1 MNVMSLENI
10 TKSYTERVLLDG
22 VNLGIQQG
30 DKIGIIGVNGAGK
43 TTLLRIIAKK
53 EVPDSGE
60 VIQRG
65 NIRTHY
71 LPQNPEFKEEHR
83 VLEQVFYGEDRKIQL
98 LYRYQQE
105 LDKGEPSGE
114 KIIELSG
121 KIEDE
126 NAWDLEKEAKAI
138 LTRLGITDFS
148 RRVGDLSGG
157 QRKRIALA
165 SALIQPSEMLI
176 LDEPTNHL
184 DNEIIDWLEAYLKEK
199 QTTLVMVTHD
209 RYFLDR
215 IANRIL
221 EVEGG
226 NLYSY
231 EGNYTRYL
239 EEKAVREE
247 KNARELEKKKSLY
260 KSELEW
266 IRAGVQGRGTKQKAR
281 IQRFDKLKEEK
292 DGGEDSQMEISVGST
307 RLGKKVIEGE
317 NISKSFWEPMEEAR
331 KELGEDGVAT
341 DGEKAK
347 HDPVGTAKEKAKHE
361 PVGTAIEKAKHDPV
375 GTAGEELGE
384 DDVAADGEEM
394 QHSPAEMTSERTAK
408 RAANRTTE
416 RTEEKKQDQLI
427 ETPLIKDFSYTVL
440 PKDRIGIIGE
450 NGSGKTTLIN
460 ILGGKITD
468 FEGVL
473 EIGETVNIGFYAQE
487 MDPLPE
493 DLRVIDYIRRER
505 EYISTKEGKKI
516 TASQMLERFL
526 FPPDAQWT
534 LIRKLSGGEKRRLYL
549 LSILMQAPNVLFLDE
564 PTNDLDI
571 KTLSILEEY
580 LEEFPGAVISV
591 SHDRYFLDRTV
602 DKIFSFEAHNIY
614 EHPGNYSDYLER
626 KARGAVGAVLGEA
639 PKAGRH
645 AKEQPGTKEG
655 KALAEKGVAGNAG
668 NGIAGKSHQLKFSYK
683 EKREFE
689 TIDQDISAIE
699 QELEAIERDIENA
712 AEDFQK
718 LQELLAMKAKKEQ
731 ALEEKMERWVY
742 LNELKDTIERQ
753 E

>member
-10 TKSYTERVLLDG
+10 RKSYTERVLLED

-53 EVPDSGE
+53 EVPDRGE
-60 VIQRG
+60 VIRRG
-65 NIRTHY
+65 NIRSHY
-71 LPQNPEFKEEHR
+71 LPQNPEFKEDHR
-83 VLEQVFYGEDRKIQL
+83 VLEQVFYGEDPKIQL

-105 LDKGEPSGE
+105 MDKKEPSGE

-126 NAWDLEKEAKAI
+126 KAWDLEKEAKGI
-138 LTRLGITDFS
+138 LTRLGIKDFS
-148 RRVGDLSGG
+148 ERVGNLSGG

-165 SALIQPSEMLI
+165 SALIQPSELLI

-239 EEKAVREE
+239 EEKSAREE

-281 IQRFDKLKEEK
+281 VQRFEKLKEEK
-292 DGGEDSQMEISVGST
+292 EGSVDQRLEISVGAT
-307 RLGKKVIEGE
+307 RLGKKVIV
-317 NISKSFWEPMEEAR
+317 SKDITKTFGDPLQEP
-331 KELGEDGVAT
+331 
-341 DGEKAK
+341 
-347 HDPVGTAKEKAKHE
+347 
-361 PVGTAIEKAKHDPV
+361 
-375 GTAGEELGE
+375 
-384 DDVAADGEEM
+384 
-394 QHSPAEMTSERTAK
+394 
-408 RAANRTTE
+408 
-416 RTEEKKQDQLI
+416 
-427 ETPLIKDFSYTVL
+427 PLIKNFSYRVL
-440 PKDRIGIIGE
+440 PTDRIGIIGE
-450 NGSGKTTLIN
+450 NGSGKSTLLN
-460 ILGGKITD
+460 ILSGKIKD
-468 FEGVL
+468 FEGIL
-473 EIGETVNIGFYAQE
+473 ELGETVNIGFYAQE

-493 DLRVIDYIRRER
+493 DLRVMDYIRRER
-505 EYISTKEGKKI
+505 EFIATKEGKKI
-516 TASQMLERFL
+516 SASQMLERFL

-534 LIRKLSGGEKRRLYL
+534 YIRKLSGGEKRRLYL
-549 LSILMQAPNVLFLDE
+549 LRILMQAPNVLFLDE

-571 KTLSILEEY
+571 KTLSVLEGY
-580 LEEFPGAVISV
+580 LEEFPGAVITV

-602 DKIFSFEAHNIY
+602 EKIFSFEAHHIY
-614 EHPGNYSDYLER
+614 QHPGNYSDYLER
-626 KARGAVGAVLGEA
+626 KARGLEGSVLGEA
-639 PKAGRH
+639 PKAHRNAEGPGERKDGK
-645 AKEQPGTKEG
+645 APAPKETGTKTWG
-655 KALAEKGVAGNAG
+655 R
-668 NGIAGKSHQLKFSYK
+668 SHQRKFSYK

-689 TIDQDISAIE
+689 TIDQEIAALE
-699 QELEAIERDIENA
+699 GELEALEEEIEKA

-718 LQELLAMKAKKEQ
+718 LQTLLGEKEKTEK

-742 LNELKDTIERQ
+742 LNELKDTIEGR

>member
-10 TKSYTERVLLDG
+10 KKSYTERVLLDS

-53 EVPDSGE
+53 EVPDGGE

-65 NIRTHY
+65 NIRSHY

-83 VLEQVFYGEDRKIQL
+83 VLEQVFYGEDPKIQL

-105 LDKGEPSGE
+105 MDKEAPSTE

-126 NAWDLEKEAKAI
+126 KAWDLEKEAKGI
-138 LTRLGITDFS
+138 LTRLGIRDFS
-148 RRVGDLSGG
+148 QRVGDLSGG

-221 EVEGG
+221 EVEDG

-239 EEKAVREE
+239 EEKSAREE
-247 KNARELEKKKSLY
+247 NHARELEKKKSLY

-281 IQRFDKLKEEK
+281 IQRFEKLKEEK
-292 DGGEDSQMEISVGST
+292 EGTASGEMEISVGST

-317 NISKSFWEPMEEAR
+317 NISKSFADASQE
-331 KELGEDGVAT
+331 
-341 DGEKAK
+341 
-347 HDPVGTAKEKAKHE
+347 TA
-361 PVGTAIEKAKHDPV
+361 
-375 GTAGEELGE
+375 
-384 DDVAADGEEM
+384 
-394 QHSPAEMTSERTAK
+394 
-408 RAANRTTE
+408 
-416 RTEEKKQDQLI
+416 
-427 ETPLIKDFSYTVL
+427 LIKDFSYTVL

-460 ILGGKITD
+460 ILSGNIKDFQGK
-468 FEGVL
+468 L

-505 EYISTKEGKKI
+505 EYISTREGKKI

-526 FPPDAQWT
+526 FSPDAQWT

-549 LSILMQAPNVLFLDE
+549 LGILMEAPNVLFLDE

-571 KTLSILEEY
+571 KTLSVLEDY
-580 LEEFPGAVISV
+580 LEEFPGAVITV

-602 DKIFSFEAHNIY
+602 DKIFSFEAYNIHQ
-614 EHPGNYSDYLER
+614 HPGNYSNYLER
-626 KARGAVGAVLGEA
+626 KAKGLKGSILGKA
-639 PKAGRH
+639 PKARRN
-645 AKEQPGTKEG
+645 AETPRVKKED
-655 KALAEKGVAGNAG
+655 KAVNPS
-668 NGIAGKSHQLKFSYK
+668 GKSHQRKFSYR
-683 EKREFE
+683 EKLEFE
-689 TIDQDISAIE
+689 TIDQDIAAIE
-699 QELEAIERDIENA
+699 EELEAIEKNIERA

-718 LQELLAMKAKKEQ
+718 LQELLEEKEAKEQ

-742 LNELKDTIERQ
+742 LNELKDAIEGQ

>member
-10 TKSYTERVLLDG
+10 QKSYTERMLLDG
-22 VNLGIQQG
+22 VSLGIQQG

-53 EVPDSGE
+53 EVPDGGE

-65 NIRTHY
+65 NIRSHY

-83 VLEQVFYGEDRKIQL
+83 VLEQVFYGEDPKIQL
-98 LYRYQQE
+98 LYRYQKE
-105 LDKGEPSGE
+105 MDKADPSSE
-114 KIIELSG
+114 KVIELSG

-126 NAWDLEKEAKAI
+126 KAWGLEKEAKAI
-138 LTRLGITDFS
+138 LTRLGITDFTQQ
-148 RRVGDLSGG
+148 VGTLSGG

-165 SALIQPSEMLI
+165 SALIQPSELLI

-184 DNEIIDWLEAYLKEK
+184 DNEIIDWLESYLKEK

-215 IANRIL
+215 IVNRIV
-221 EVEGG
+221 EVDSG
-226 NLYSY
+226 NLYTY

-239 EEKAVREE
+239 EEKSARED
-247 KNARELEKKKSLY
+247 KNLRELEKKKSLY
-260 KSELEW
+260 KSELDW

-292 DGGEDSQMEISVGST
+292 EGGNDNQMEIAVGAT
-307 RLGKKVIEGE
+307 RLGKKVIEAE
-317 NISKSFWEPMEEAR
+317 NISKSFEEPTDNSNYSYMEENAEKFT
-331 KELGEDGVAT
+331 KESME
-341 DGEKAK
+341 EF
-347 HDPVGTAKEKAKHE
+347 
-361 PVGTAIEKAKHDPV
+361 
-375 GTAGEELGE
+375 AGES
-384 DDVAADGEEM
+384 AEESM
-394 QHSPAEMTSERTAK
+394 ESLKTNSITV
-408 RAANRTTE
+408 
-416 RTEEKKQDQLI
+416 
-427 ETPLIKDFSYTVL
+427 PLIKDFSYTVL

-450 NGSGKTTLIN
+450 NGSGKTTLIK
-460 ILGGKITD
+460 ILSGRMED

-505 EYISTKEGKKI
+505 EYIATKDGTKI
-516 TASQMLERFL
+516 SASQMLERFL
-526 FPPDAQWT
+526 FSPEAQWT

-549 LSILMQAPNVLFLDE
+549 LNILMQAPNVLFLDE

-571 KTLSILEEY
+571 KTLSILEQY
-580 LEEFPGAVISV
+580 LDEFPGAVITV

-602 DKIFSFEAHNIY
+602 DKIFSLEAYNIY
-614 EHPGNYSDYLER
+614 EHTGNYSDYLDR
-626 KARGAVGAVLGEA
+626 KSQG
-639 PKAGRH
+639 KAGSVI
-645 AKEQPGTKEG
+645 G
-655 KALAEKGVAGNAG
+655 KAPRALRNAKDLSKSNGGDGFSGKGNAG
-668 NGIAGKSHQLKFSYK
+668 KTTANTAAANSGANSGVKNKSQNHQLKFSYK
-683 EKREFE
+683 EKQEFE
-689 TIDQDISAIE
+689 TIDQDILQIE
-699 QELEAIERDIENA
+699 EELEEIEGEIQKA
-712 AEDFQK
+712 AEDFQR
-718 LQELLAMKAKKEQ
+718 LQELLASKAKKEQ

-742 LNELKDTIERQ
+742 LNELKDTIEAQ

>member
-10 TKSYTERVLLDG
+10 KKSYTERMLLDG
-22 VNLGIQQG
+22 INLGIQQG

-43 TTLLRIIAKK
+43 TTLLRMIAKK
-53 EVPDSGE
+53 EMPDSGE

-65 NIRTHY
+65 NIRSHY

-83 VLEQVFYGEDRKIQL
+83 VLEQVFFGEDPKIQL

-126 NAWDLEKEAKAI
+126 KAWDLEKEAKGI
-138 LTRLGITDFS
+138 LTRLGITDFTQ
-148 RRVGDLSGG
+148 RVGKMSGG

-165 SALIQPSEMLI
+165 SALIQPSELLI

-184 DNEIIDWLEAYLKEK
+184 DNEIIDWLESYLKEK

-215 IANRIL
+215 IVNRIV

-226 NLYSY
+226 KLYTY

-239 EEKAVREE
+239 EEKSAREE
-247 KNARELEKKKSLY
+247 KNLRELEKKKSLY

-281 IQRFDKLKEEK
+281 IQRFDKLKEDKE
-292 DGGEDSQMEISVGST
+292 GQEEGQMEISVGAT
-307 RLGKKVIEGE
+307 RLGKKVIEAE
-317 NISKSFWEPMEEAR
+317 NIAKSFDESIEEFSYGSEAEG
-331 KELGEDGVAT
+331 KAQSAEA
-341 DGEKAK
+341 EKIQS
-347 HDPVGTAKEKAKHE
+347 VT
-361 PVGTAIEKAKHDPV
+361 V
-375 GTAGEELGE
+375 
-384 DDVAADGEEM
+384 
-394 QHSPAEMTSERTAK
+394 
-408 RAANRTTE
+408 
-416 RTEEKKQDQLI
+416 
-427 ETPLIKDFSYTVL
+427 PLIKDFSYTVL
-440 PKDRIGIIGE
+440 PRDRIGIIGE
-450 NGSGKTTLIN
+450 NGSGKTTLIK
-460 ILGGKITD
+460 ILSGKIKD
-468 FEGVL
+468 FEGHL

-505 EYISTKEGKKI
+505 EYISTKDGVKI

-526 FPPDAQWT
+526 FSAEDQWT

-549 LSILMQAPNVLFLDE
+549 LNILMQAPNVLFLDE

-571 KTLSILEEY
+571 KTLSILEQY
-580 LEEFPGAVISV
+580 LDEFPGAVITV

-602 DKIFSFEAHNIY
+602 DKIFSLEAFSIY
-614 EHPGNYSDYLER
+614 EHTGNYSDYLER
-626 KARGAVGAVLGEA
+626 KTQKKSGAVI
-639 PKAGRH
+639 
-645 AKEQPGTKEG
+645 G
-655 KALAEKGVAGNAG
+655 KAPRALRNAKLQAKVNGAGSAESNT
-668 NGIAGKSHQLKFSYK
+668 GINTGTIAANTATNNTADQTAAKPKSHQLKFSYK

-689 TIDQDISAIE
+689 TIDQDILEIE
-699 QELEAIERDIENA
+699 EALEAIEKEIEEA

-718 LQELLAMKAKKEQ
+718 LQELLAAKSTKEQ
-731 ALEEKMERWVY
+731 ALEHKMERWVY
-742 LNELKDTIERQ
+742 LNELKDTIEG
-753 E
+753 EE

>member
-10 TKSYTERVLLDG
+10 QKSYTERMLLDG

-53 EVPDSGE
+53 EVPDGGE

-65 NIRTHY
+65 NIRSHY

-83 VLEQVFYGEDRKIQL
+83 VLEQVFYGEDPKIQL
-98 LYRYQQE
+98 LYRYQKE
-105 LDKGEPSGE
+105 MDKDHPSSE

-126 NAWDLEKEAKAI
+126 KAWDLEKEAKGI
-138 LTRLGITDFS
+138 LTRLGITDFTQ
-148 RRVGDLSGG
+148 RVGKLSGG

-165 SALIQPSEMLI
+165 SALIQPSELLI

-184 DNEIIDWLEAYLKEK
+184 DNEIIDWLEAYLQEK

-215 IANRIL
+215 IANRIV
-221 EVEGG
+221 EVDGG

-239 EEKAVREE
+239 EEKSAREE
-247 KNARELEKKKSLY
+247 KNLRELEKKKSLY

-292 DGGEDSQMEISVGST
+292 EGGTDSQMEISVGAT
-307 RLGKKVIEGE
+307 RLGKKVIEAD
-317 NISKSFWEPMEEAR
+317 NISKSFVEPMNEINYSYM
-331 KELGEDGVAT
+331 EDSLETSTHAN
-341 DGEKAK
+341 KANTIT
-347 HDPVGTAKEKAKHE
+347 V
-361 PVGTAIEKAKHDPV
+361 
-375 GTAGEELGE
+375 
-384 DDVAADGEEM
+384 
-394 QHSPAEMTSERTAK
+394 
-408 RAANRTTE
+408 
-416 RTEEKKQDQLI
+416 
-427 ETPLIKDFSYTVL
+427 PLIKDFSYTVL

-450 NGSGKTTLIN
+450 NGSGKTTLIK
-460 ILGGKITD
+460 ILSGRMQD

-505 EYISTKEGKKI
+505 EYIATKDGTKI

-526 FPPDAQWT
+526 FSPEAQWT

-549 LSILMQAPNVLFLDE
+549 LNILMQAPNVLFLDE

-571 KTLSILEEY
+571 KTLSILEQY
-580 LEEFPGAVISV
+580 LDEFPGAVITV

-602 DKIFSFEAHNIY
+602 DKIFSLEAYHIY
-614 EHPGNYSDYLER
+614 EHTGNYSDYLDR
-626 KARGAVGAVLGEA
+626 KSQRKEGAVI
-639 PKAGRH
+639 
-645 AKEQPGTKEG
+645 G
-655 KALAEKGVAGNAG
+655 KAPRAKRNAVAPLKANGSEDSANKAVNNSADNA
-668 NGIAGKSHQLKFSYK
+668 KKHQLKFSYK
-683 EKREFE
+683 EKMEFE
-689 TIDQDISAIE
+689 TIDQDILIIE
-699 QELEAIERDIENA
+699 QEMEEIEKEIEKA

-718 LQELLAMKAKKEQ
+718 LQELLAKKTEKEQ
-731 ALEEKMERWVY
+731 ALEYKMERWVY
-742 LNELKDTIERQ
+742 LNELKDTIEGQ

>member
-1 MNVMSLENI
+1 MNVMSLENVK
-10 TKSYTERVLLDG
+10 KSYTERMLLDG
-22 VNLGIQQG
+22 INLGIQQG

-60 VIQRG
+60 VIHRG
-65 NIRTHY
+65 NIRSHY

-83 VLEQVFYGEDRKIQL
+83 VLEQVFYGEDPKIQL

-105 LDKGEPSGE
+105 MDKGEPSGE

-126 NAWDLEKEAKAI
+126 NAWDLEKEAKGI
-138 LTRLGITDFS
+138 LTRLGITDFTQQ
-148 RRVGDLSGG
+148 VGKLSGG

-165 SALIQPSEMLI
+165 SALIQPSELLI

-184 DNEIIDWLEAYLKEK
+184 DNEIIDWLESYLKEK

-215 IANRIL
+215 IANRIV
-221 EVEGG
+221 EVDRGS
-226 NLYSY
+226 LYTY

-239 EEKAVREE
+239 EEKSAREE
-247 KNARELEKKKSLY
+247 KNLREVEKKKSLY

-281 IQRFDKLKEEK
+281 IQRFDKLKEDKE
-292 DGGEDSQMEISVGST
+292 GQGDSQMEISVGAT
-307 RLGKKVIEGE
+307 RLGRKVIEAE
-317 NISKSFWEPMEEAR
+317 NISKSFEEPFEGPSETFG
-331 KELGEDGVAT
+331 KETGSITV
-341 DGEKAK
+341 
-347 HDPVGTAKEKAKHE
+347 
-361 PVGTAIEKAKHDPV
+361 
-375 GTAGEELGE
+375 
-384 DDVAADGEEM
+384 
-394 QHSPAEMTSERTAK
+394 
-408 RAANRTTE
+408 
-416 RTEEKKQDQLI
+416 
-427 ETPLIKDFSYTVL
+427 PLLKDFSYTVL

-460 ILGGKITD
+460 ILSGRIKD

-505 EYISTKEGKKI
+505 EYITTKDGSKI
-516 TASQMLERFL
+516 SASQMLERFL
-526 FPPDAQWT
+526 FSPEDQWT

-549 LSILMQAPNVLFLDE
+549 LNILMQSPNVLFLDE

-571 KTLSILEEY
+571 KTLSILEQY
-580 LEEFPGAVISV
+580 LDEFPGAVITV
-591 SHDRYFLDRTV
+591 SHDRYFMDRTV
-602 DKIFSFEAHNIY
+602 DKIFSLEAYKIY
-614 EHPGNYSDYLER
+614 EHTGNYSDYLER
-626 KARGAVGAVLGEA
+626 KAQGKKGAVIGNA
-639 PKAGRH
+639 PRAARNAEDPSKGKAG
-645 AKEQPGTKEG
+645 ENGG
-655 KALAEKGVAGNAG
+655 SGGNKGAN
-668 NGIAGKSHQLKFSYK
+668 KTEDKPPDKPKKHQLKFSYK
-683 EKREFE
+683 EKQEFK
-689 TIDQDISAIE
+689 TIDQDILLIEEELELIEGAIE
-699 QELEAIERDIENA
+699 KA

-718 LQELLAMKAKKEQ
+718 LQELLAQKAKKEQ
-731 ALEEKMERWVY
+731 ILEEKMERWVY
-742 LNELKDTIERQ
+742 LNELKDAIEGS